1 MWSEVLIHVVTWH
14 WESVSSTPS
23 PLSQC
28 VHVCV
33 CDDWG
38 IADSVTTADKHGWHF
53 WISEQQQKKESER
66 GRSQAAQSDES
77 KSHRAGANPKPHE
90 ALCRGGNLLSCLF
103 ISYLL
108 NACCWSKDNV
118 ALCFHSGK
126 NKESLSLRSG
136 CMVLITASTPGKTS
150 QNMCLIAAC
159 GQRPEPWVAGLVVHV
174 SDIIC
179 GGAHVVINEPL
190 WRDAPPELQLS
201 SRVLLLRTWLRG
213 VGGGGG
219 VGGEHRGAHAF

>member
-1 MWSEVLIHVVTWH
+1 MWSEVLMHVVTWH

-23 PLSQC
+23 PLSQSVYVC
-28 VHVCV
+28 VCV

-53 WISEQQQKKESER
+53 CISQKKER
-66 GRSQAAQSDES
+66 AGPLAGGQSDESVGS

-90 ALCRGGNLLSCLF
+90 ALCCGGNLLSCLF

-108 NACCWSKDNV
+108 NPCCWSKDNT
-118 ALCFHSGK
+118 AMCFHSGK

-159 GQRPEPWVAGLVVHV
+159 GQRLQPWVVGLVVHV

-190 WRDAPPELQLS
+190 CRDAPIEQPRPPPEEMAK
-201 SRVLLLRTWLRG
+201 R
-213 VGGGGG
+213 GGG
-219 VGGEHRGAHAF
+219 RRRR